1 MPHIG
6 TPPVAGFKTT
16 TKQSFSGDNSTTA
29 FTLNRASSTATDLE
43 VFVDNIQ
50 QEPTTAYSV
59 SGTTLTFTEAPPTGT
74 NNVYVVNRGGDQN
87 GTLPP
92 QDLGTTDYIF
102 GDDISF
108 NSDSAKLNFGA
119 DSEITITHVADTG
132 LNFKHTATGDDK
144 PIVLTLQ
151 TGETDIAA
159 NDVLGT
165 INFQAPDEGT
175 GTDAILVA
183 AGIEA
188 VSEGDFSSSSNA
200 TKLVFKTGAS
210 EAATSKMTLS
220 SGGVLNVDGGI
231 TVDNI
236 TIDGTEIDLSSG
248 DLTLDSA
255 GEISLDSGTGVIR
268 VKDGGT
274 QFGSFIESSNNFI
287 IKSQVSDGDLVL
299 MGNDG
304 GSEITAMT
312 IDMSAGGNVGIGTT
326 APTQKLTVNA
336 GSTDAAVAVFTGNDT
351 NRGLKISTDTANS
364 QTDMLVVLEAQGQ
377 HSGSYEGEISF
388 KTANTERVRIDKS
401 GVLTVDGGIKVDN
414 ITIDGSEIDFS
425 TSGDFTV
432 DAAGDIVLDAAGANI
447 LLASAG
453 SNFGSL
459 NSISNNFKIKSEQ
472 SDQDIIFAVN
482 DGGSEVEAMRIDGSG
497 GGDVGIGTNSPGGL
511 RLFVTKSQSTGSNVV
526 QFSNSNSSGNVFCVG
541 TSIESN
547 GNNTS
552 SFHVR
557 SVTQQIGTF
566 GLLGNGTQS
575 FTSDRRLKKNIETTR
590 DGYLE
595 DLAKL
600 RVVKYNWHNH
610 DDGTPKELGLI
621 AQEVQEVFPNLVRT
635 DDEELNGITDPKSL
649 KMSVIPFMVLKALQ
663 EATARIQTLESKVK
677 TLEGG

>member
-1 MPHIG
+1 MPHLG
-6 TPPVAGFKTT
+6 TQPPVGFKTT

-336 GSTDAAVAVFTGNDT
+336 GATDAAVAVVTGNDT

>member
-1 MPHIG
+1 M
-6 TPPVAGFKTT
+6 A
-16 TKQSFSGDNSTTA
+16 
-29 FTLNRASSTATDLE
+29 
-43 VFVDNIQ
+43 
-50 QEPTTAYSV
+50 
-59 SGTTLTFTEAPPTGT
+59 
-74 NNVYVVNRGGDQN
+74 
-87 GTLPP
+87 
-92 QDLGTTDYIF
+92 
-102 GDDISF
+102 
-108 NSDSAKLNFGA
+108 
-119 DSEITITHVADTG
+119 
-132 LNFKHTATGDDK
+132 
-144 PIVLTLQ
+144 
-151 TGETDIAA
+151 
-159 NDVLGT
+159 
-165 INFQAPDEGT
+165 
-175 GTDAILVA
+175 
-183 AGIEA
+183 
-188 VSEGDFSSSSNA
+188 EGDFSSSSNA
-200 TKLVFKTGAS
+200 TKLVFKTAAS
-210 EAATSKMTLS
+210 EAAASKMTLS
-220 SGGVLNVDGGI
+220 SAGVL
-231 TVDNI
+231 
-236 TIDGTEIDLSSG
+236 
-248 DLTLDSA
+248 
-255 GEISLDSGTGVIR
+255 
-268 VKDGGT
+268 
-274 QFGSFIESSNNFI
+274 Q
-287 IKSQVSDGDLVL
+287 
-299 MGNDG
+299 
-304 GSEITAMT
+304 
-312 IDMSAGGNVGIGTT
+312 
-326 APTQKLTVNA
+326 
-336 GSTDAAVAVFTGNDT
+336 
-351 NRGLKISTDTANS
+351 
-364 QTDMLVVLEAQGQ
+364 
-377 HSGSYEGEISF
+377 
-388 KTANTERVRIDKS
+388 
-401 GVLTVDGGIKVDN
+401 VDGGIKVDN

>member
-1 MPHIG
+1 MPHLG
-6 TPPVAGFKTT
+6 TQPPVGFKTT

-132 LNFKHTATGDDK
+132 LNFKHPATGDDK

-432 DAAGDIVLDAAGANI
+432 DAAGANI

>member
-1 MPHIG
+1 MPHLG
-6 TPPVAGFKTT
+6 TQPPVGFKTT

>member
-1 MPHIG
+1 MTRAADLAKLIAGGG
-6 TPPVAGFKTT
+6 TITVA
-16 TKQSFSGDNSTTA
+16 DNS
-29 FTLNRASSTATDLE
+29 D
-43 VFVDNIQ
+43 
-50 QEPTTAYSV
+50 
-59 SGTTLTFTEAPPTGT
+59 TLTLE
-74 NNVYVVNRGGDQN
+74 
-87 GTLPP
+87 
-92 QDLGTTDYIF
+92 
-102 GDDISF
+102 S
-108 NSDSAKLNFGA
+108 
-119 DSEITITHVADTG
+119 
-132 LNFKHTATGDDK
+132 
-144 PIVLTLQ
+144 
-151 TGETDIAA
+151 
-159 NDVLGT
+159 
-165 INFQAPDEGT
+165 
-175 GTDAILVA
+175 TDADANV
-183 AGIEA
+183 GP
-188 VSEGDFSSSSNA
+188 
-200 TKLVFKTGAS
+200 
-210 EAATSKMTLS
+210 
-220 SGGVLNVDGGI
+220 VLNLHRNSASPAD
-231 TVDNI
+231 
-236 TIDGTEIDLSSG
+236 G
-248 DLTLDSA
+248 DLTGRIVFKADDDAGNAATFARIEATAVDVSNGGEDGRLDFFTAKDDAFNAAVS
-255 GEISLDSGTGVIR
+255 ILGT
-268 VKDGGT
+268 D
-274 QFGSFIESSNNFI
+274 
-287 IKSQVSDGDLVL
+287 
-299 MGNDG
+299 
-304 GSEITAMT
+304 
-312 IDMSAGGNVGIGTT
+312 VGIGTT

-336 GSTDAAVAVFTGNDT
+336 GSTDTAVAVFTGNDT
-351 NRGLKISTDTANS
+351 NRGLKISTATANS